1 MYEPPKNSLEEKSDE
16 AVLWEQEDKR
26 EVSKG
31 STSSKLSLSGK
42 LRAHTNTNQRSS
54 HSPRLELSGS
64 KKCRGSL
71 GDLQVASKC

>member
-1 MYEPPKNSLEEKSDE
+1 MYEPPKNSLKEKSNE
-16 AVLWEQEDKR
+16 AVLWEQEDGK

-31 STSSKLSLSGK
+31 SSSSKLSLSGK
-42 LRAHTNTNQRSS
+42 LRAHTNTNQRAA
-54 HSPRLELSGS
+54 HNPKLELSRS

>member
-1 MYEPPKNSLEEKSDE
+1 MYKPPKNSLKEKSNE
-16 AVLWEQEDKR
+16 AVLWEQEDGK

-31 STSSKLSLSGK
+31 SSSSKLSLSGK
-42 LRAHTNTNQRSS
+42 LRAHTNTNQRAA

-64 KKCRGSL
+64 KKCSGSL